1 MTPTAIPGFLTKKEV
16 EERYG
21 RSHRSLT
28 RDFSAAVRR
37 SDPKVLPHLKLQTED
52 GTVRPGAD
60 VTLDQIQ
67 EWSNQGLSPT
77 WFVEGEWAA
86 QRYGVRS
93 TPIPDRPSMKTGEV
107 PIDVQEPNTI
117 RTDASDLVLRL
128 EQQIQDLQHDKEK
141 LYSELSIK
149 NEQIQQANERT
160 RESNVLMKELQTLL
174 GNVQER
180 ALLPLPSQQS
190 SDAVQSVTEVAI
202 KGDEQVAES
211 ITGQASKVTPA
222 KSRPRSLKGSSGQKS
237 KVTPTTKPA
246 TPDKNPKP
254 KWYETPTLNRFLR
267 RRP

>member
-1 MTPTAIPGFLTKKEV
+1 MTPTPIPGFLTKKEV
-16 EERYG
+16 EQRYG

-37 SDPKVLPHLKLQTED
+37 SDLKVLPHLKLQTED
-52 GTVRPGAD
+52 GTVRPGTD

-67 EWSNQGLSPT
+67 DWSNQGLSPT
-77 WFVEGEWAA
+77 WYVEGEWAA
-86 QRYGVRS
+86 ERYGVRS
-93 TPIPDRPSMKTGEV
+93 TPSPDRSSVKSGGAPADM
-107 PIDVQEPNTI
+107 QEPATV
-117 RTDASDLVLRL
+117 RSDASELVRRL

-149 NEQIQQANERT
+149 NEQIQQANDRT

-190 SDAVQSVTEVAI
+190 SDVVQSVTEADI
-202 KGDEQVAES
+202 KGDGPATEPIS
-211 ITGQASKVTPA
+211 GRASKVMPA
-222 KSRPRSLKGSSGQKS
+222 KTRPRSDKGSSGQKS
-237 KVTPTTKPA
+237 KVTPATKLA
-246 TPDKNPKP
+246 TPNKQPKP